1 MTLLMHVQLPVTI
14 ILRVYALYDRSI
26 LVIVFLLSLLAVQ
39 ISTSGAGVH
48 TGFGTVKSP
57 TVKLS
62 CLSKNLFTAVPFPSG
77 VAGGDSPA
85 YYLTYSDSQTIY
97 PLPFVGCILSG
108 TNSLLGEF
116 LVYAMHYQ

>member
-62 CLSKNLFTAVPFPSG
+62 YLSKYLFTAVPFPSG

-97 PLPFVGCILSG
+97 PPFCRMYFKWDKFAFG
-108 TNSLLGEF
+108 
-116 LVYAMHYQ
+116 